1 MNDSEFLQ
9 LAERTLTRIDS
20 ALDACEIDIESTL
33 AGTLLTLE
41 FESGSKIV
49 INAQPALQEVWIAAR
64 AGGFHFRYDGSTWF
78 DTRNGSELFAT
89 LSQHISQQAG
99 TPVML
104 QAA

>member
-9 LAERTLTRIDS
+9 LAEHTFAHIDS

-33 AGTLLTLE
+33 SGSMLTLE

-49 INAQPALQEVWIAAR
+49 INAQPALQEIWVAAR
-64 AGGFHFRYDGSTWF
+64 AGGFHFHYDGSTWF
-78 DTRNGSELFAT
+78 DTRNGTELFAT

-99 TPVML
+99 APVIL
-104 QAA
+104 QAT